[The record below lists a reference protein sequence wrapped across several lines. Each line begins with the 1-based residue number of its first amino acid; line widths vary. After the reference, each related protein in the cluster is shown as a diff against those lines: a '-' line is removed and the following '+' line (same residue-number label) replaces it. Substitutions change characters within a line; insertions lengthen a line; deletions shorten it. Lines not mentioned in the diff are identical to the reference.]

1 MNSSKNDS
9 VYLLAR
15 LAVEQMYGRDYA
27 KDGRGLLLDIALGDF
42 SPDDGLQGLRTK
54 CANILRLLDPEANEQ
69 ELRDEYNAIDENV
82 VDT

>member
-1 MNSSKNDS
+1 MSLSKNDS

-27 KDGRGLLLDIALGDF
+27 KGGRGLLLDIALGSF
-42 SPDDGLQGLRTK
+42 SPDDGLENVRTK
-54 CANILRLLDPEANEQ
+54 CERVLRLLDPEADEQ
-69 ELRDEYNAIDENV
+69 ELRDEYDAMEIRI